1 MIPISIKMLNFLSYQ
16 NETPV
21 FDFTTFHIACIS
33 GDNGAGKSSFLEAI
47 HWALWGEAR
56 LNSADIMYRGAERMA
71 VEFVFAVN
79 DVVYRI
85 NRSFA
90 KSTRGGTRL
99 ELYQAADV
107 ERTHWDSLTGGTIRD
122 TQAKITNDIVG
133 MSYEVFSNSAYLR
146 QGQADAFTRL
156 APTERRDLLA
166 QMLEIDQYNTF
177 KDRAKT
183 KRETLARDIAHIQGQ
198 MAVDEANV
206 SNIPTLSSQLQDA
219 EARVTQARSF
229 VAYAASAVSRQSARQ
244 TLQQLANQRALY
256 TQRHSDVTSEM
267 AAAHA
272 QLALRPEIEARYAE
286 YVAIEARYNALNT
299 MRTQYDS
306 LTAQKQEAE
315 QRIAQRRA
323 VIERTLDRANAER
336 EQLRAALA
344 DADVRQREA
353 AELDR
358 ALAEAADDEAQLH
371 TITAQRDALMLQ
383 IREAQRTLDRIHA
396 LGQEIERTETQQLAV
411 AKRLVDLPTLHEQLA
426 HCETADAHSVT
437 LQAERVDVS
446 ATHARLTAE
455 HRATTDAGVALRQKL
470 DSLSI
475 NEKCPT
481 CQTLMDAAHFQSAQ
495 ETIQREIDALR
506 TSYAQQT
513 AAVKTALNRL
523 QEIEVSLNE
532 CTTLSKAAPE
542 LRRRIAALTAEQ
554 IDADR
559 LETALS
565 DLTLQRNALTAQ
577 APAQSKAAAEQT
589 LRELDAHVQHYTVKA
604 ATRSANQRRAAQLAI
619 ELATIE
625 SQKARVASLDG
636 SIAGFETDLAQNRID
651 NEAQELL
658 SVVQTQLAELAYDPV
673 RVGALWTELQGLQ
686 HARADH
692 AQLAVMIERAAALEQ
707 RSTDTTEQLQ
717 LATHALQQAEHE
729 LKRIEDRCAELVPLL
744 GGRDVSAPPA
754 QLASMAEVDLNSR
767 TDFASQLR
775 VKLQSAYQSQA
786 RLEEF
791 HSQLQ
796 ATTVLHGRYDT
807 LEKAFASKGLQAM
820 LIRDFAV
827 PALERETNRILS
839 RMTDNQLYLN
849 INTSA
854 TSQTGNARETL
865 ELEVS
870 DAAGTRPLEAFSGGE
885 AFRISF
891 ALRIAL
897 SRLLAH
903 RAGHRLE
910 TLIIDEGFGTQDA
923 HGRERLVEAINA
935 ISTDFRTIMVITH
948 VAEVRDLFP
957 VQIGITR
964 NEHGSSWEIR
974 S

>member
-1 MIPISIKMLNFLSYQ
+1 MIPISLKMQNFLSYQ

-56 LNSADIMYRGAERMA
+56 LSSAEIMYRGASVMS

-79 DVVYRI
+79 DVMYRI
-85 NRSFA
+85 NRSFTKNA
-90 KSTRGGTRL
+90 RGGSRL
-99 ELYQAADV
+99 ELYQAADTQ
-107 ERTHWDSLTGGTIRD
+107 RTRWDSLTGGTIRD
-122 TQAKITNDIVG
+122 TQIKITNDIVG

-156 APTERRDLLA
+156 APSERRDLLA
-166 QMLEIDQYNTF
+166 QMLEIDQYNIF
-177 KDRAKT
+177 KERAKT
-183 KRETLARDIAHIQGQ
+183 KRETLAREIAHIQGQ

-206 SNIPTLSSQLQDA
+206 SNIPGLSNQLQDA
-219 EARVTQARSF
+219 EVRVTQARSF
-229 VAYAASAVSRQSARQ
+229 VAYANTVVSRQTVRQ
-244 TLQQLANQRALY
+244 NLQQLTNQLASY
-256 TQRHSDVTSEM
+256 TQRHNDVTAELT
-267 AAAHA
+267 AAKA
-272 QLALRPEIEARYAE
+272 QLALRTEIEARYAE
-286 YVAIEARYNALNT
+286 YVTVEARYSTLT
-299 MRTQYDS
+299 GMRAQYDA
-306 LTAQKQEAE
+306 LTAQKHEAE

-323 VIERTLDRANAER
+323 IIERTLDRANAER
-336 EQLRAALA
+336 EQLRGALA
-344 DADVRQREA
+344 DADLRQREA
-353 AELDR
+353 AELER
-358 ALAEAADDEAQLH
+358 AIAEATDDESQLH
-371 TITAQRDALMLQ
+371 AITAQRDTLVLQ
-383 IREAQRTLDRIHA
+383 IRDAQRTIDRIQA
-396 LGQEIERTETQQLAV
+396 LNQEIERAESHYAVV
-411 AKRLVDLPTLHEQLA
+411 AKRLVDLPMLTEQLA
-426 HCETADAHSVT
+426 QCERSDAQTET
-437 LQAERVDVS
+437 LQAERADVS

-455 HRATTDAGVALRQKL
+455 HKATTDAGVALRQKL
-470 DSLSI
+470 NSLSI

-495 ETIQREIDALR
+495 ETLQREIDMLR
-506 TSYAQQT
+506 ASYTQQT
-513 AAVKTALNRL
+513 AAVKTALTRL
-523 QEIEVSLNE
+523 HEIEIALNE
-532 CTTLSKAAPE
+532 CELQRKTAPE

-554 IDADR
+554 IDAER
-559 LETALS
+559 LHTALNE
-565 DLTLQRNALTAQ
+565 LTNQRNTFTALA
-577 APAQSKAAAEQT
+577 AEESKAAAERT
-589 LRELDAHVQHYTVKA
+589 MRELDVQVQHLTIKA

-625 SQKARVASLDG
+625 SQKARVASLDE
-636 SIAGFETDLAQNRID
+636 SIAGFATDLAQNRID
-651 NEAQELL
+651 SESQALLETVQAQL
-658 SVVQTQLAELAYDPV
+658 TELAYDPTS
-673 RVGALWTELQGLQ
+673 ADTLWNELQALQ
-686 HARADH
+686 HVREDY
-692 AQLAVMIERAAALEQ
+692 AQLAVIIERTTALEQ
-707 RSTDTTEQLQ
+707 RIADTTEQLQ
-717 LATHALQQAEHE
+717 LATHAKLQAEHE
-729 LKRIEDRCAELVPLL
+729 LKRIEDRCAELLPLL
-744 GGRDVSAPPA
+744 GERDVSAPPA

-820 LIRDFAV
+820 LIRDFAI

-849 INTSA
+849 VNTSA
-854 TSQTGNARETL
+854 TSLTGNARETL
-865 ELEVS
+865 ELAVS

-923 HGRERLVEAINA
+923 QGRERLVEAINA
-935 ISTDFRTIMVITH
+935 ISADFRTIMVITH

-964 NEHGSSWEIR
+964 SEHGSSWEVR

>member
-1 MIPISIKMLNFLSYQ
+1 MIPISIKMHNFLSYQ

-56 LNSADIMYRGAERMA
+56 LSSGEIMYRGAERMS

-85 NRSFA
+85 NRSYA
-90 KSTRGGTRL
+90 KSTRAGTRL
-99 ELYQAADV
+99 ELYQAADA
-107 ERTHWDSLTGGTIRD
+107 ERTRWDSLTGGTMRD
-122 TQAKITNDIVG
+122 TQAKITDDIVG

-166 QMLEIDQYNTF
+166 QMLEIDQYNIF
-177 KDRAKT
+177 RDRAKS
-183 KRETLARDIAHIQGQ
+183 KRDVLAREIANIQGQ

-206 SNIPTLSSQLQDA
+206 TNIPGLSSQLQDA
-219 EARVTQARSF
+219 DARVAQARSF
-229 VAYAASAVSRQSARQ
+229 VAYANAAVSRQTARQ
-244 TLQQLANQRALY
+244 SLQQLDNQLALY
-256 TQRHSDVTSEM
+256 TQRYADVTTEM
-267 AAAHA
+267 AAAQA
-272 QLALRPEIEARYAE
+272 QLALRADIEARYAA
-286 YVAIEARYNALNT
+286 YVAVEERFNTLNS
-299 MRTQYDS
+299 MRAQYDS

-323 VIERTLDRANAER
+323 IIERTLDRANAER
-336 EQLRAALA
+336 EQLRSALA
-344 DADVRQREA
+344 DADARSREA
-353 AELDR
+353 AELDQ
-358 ALAEAADDEAQLH
+358 AIAEADADETQLK
-371 TITAQRDALMLQ
+371 TVTAQRDTLLLQ
-383 IREAQRTLDRIHA
+383 IRDAQRTLDRIQA
-396 LGQEIERTETQQLAV
+396 LTLEIERAEAQQAV
-411 AKRLVDLPTLHEQLA
+411 ASERLVGLPLLHEQLA
-426 HCETADAHSVT
+426 HYEAADARSAT
-437 LQAERVDVS
+437 LQTERADVT

-455 HRATTDAGVALRQKL
+455 HKATTDAGIALKEKRN
-470 DSLSI
+470 SLSI

-481 CQTLMDAAHFQSAQ
+481 CQTLMDEAHYHAAQDTLQH
-495 ETIQREIDALR
+495 EIDALR
-506 TSYAQQT
+506 TSYAQQS
-513 AAVKTALNRL
+513 AAVKTTLNRI
-523 QEIEVSLNE
+523 QEIETSLQE
-532 CTTLSKAAPE
+532 CATLSKSAPDI
-542 LRRRIAALTAEQ
+542 RRRIAALTAEHL
-554 IDADR
+554 DAQR
-559 LETALS
+559 LEST
-565 DLTLQRNALTAQ
+565 LTQLRTQRNALTEP
-577 APAQSKAAAEQT
+577 APEQSKAAAEQT
-589 LRELDAHVQHYTVKA
+589 IRELDTQIQHYTVKA
-604 ATRSANQRRAAQLAI
+604 ATRAANQRRAAQLAI

-625 SQKARVASLDG
+625 SQKARIASLDG

-651 NEAQELL
+651 TESQELL
-658 SVVQTQLAELAYDPV
+658 SVVLAQLAALDYDPV
-673 RVGALWTELQGLQ
+673 LVGALWTELQGLQ
-686 HARADH
+686 QARADY
-692 AQLAVMIERAAALEQ
+692 AQLAVMIERATALAQ
-707 RSTDTTEQLQ
+707 RSADTAEQLQ
-717 LATHALQQAEHE
+717 LASHTKQQAEHE
-729 LKRIEDRCAELVPLL
+729 LKRIEERCVELLPLL

-754 QLASMAEVDLNSR
+754 QLVSMADVDLNSR
-767 TDFASQLR
+767 TDYASQLR
-775 VKLQSAYQSQA
+775 VKLQSAYQSQS
-786 RLEEF
+786 RLEAF

-796 ATTVLHGRYDT
+796 TATVLHGRYDT

-849 INTSA
+849 VNTSA

-865 ELEVS
+865 ELAVS

-923 HGRERLVEAINA
+923 QGRERLVEAINA
-935 ISTDFRTIMVITH
+935 ISADFRTIMVITH

-957 VQIGITR
+957 VQITIKR
-964 NEHGSSWEIR
+964 DEHGSSWEVR
-974 S
+974 A